1 MSGEILNNNTITND
15 TINEV
20 KINEQLKEI
29 KSSLDDNL
37 KYMFNFSYEG
47 FLNKE
52 SETESKR
59 SINEK

>member
-1 MSGEILNNNTITND
+1 
-15 TINEV
+15 
-20 KINEQLKEI
+20 
-29 KSSLDDNL
+29 
-37 KYMFNFSYEG
+37 MFNFSYEG